1 MRCLFI
7 VAQYPI
13 SPNYRGGGSATF
25 YERLCSLRALGH
37 ELHLWHYAY
46 PEQRRA
52 FNSFVQTDAET
63 YRRVQQ
69 MCETV
74 QMTTFPLKAGLV
86 DRMRARLEDWTTGTY
101 VENPIFRT
109 LAMRQLQERINSIN
123 PQFIWAHHFGP
134 ARIATL
140 QQRRPVI
147 YSHHDWLYK
156 VRALAQG
163 ASVNVR
169 LQEQEEDVARAAAGV
184 VSGSFT
190 ECRQLRNLG
199 CREVAYIPVA
209 YERVAHNGED
219 LTGPPRIVHLGGLAT
234 TANRVGLERF
244 FEVVWPGL
252 PQECRNLWVIGDA
265 SAASPGLT
273 RYLQSVTCTGYV
285 SDLKPVLRPFD
296 LHIIPW
302 EHDTGQRTRL
312 PMIFNHQQVVVAVKA
327 AVAGFPEVRDG
338 VNCRLVERLDQM
350 GEVIQALLF
359 DPVERRRLGLAA
371 RHTFEQSFT
380 RPVLMPRYAALI
392 EAAVGRQRPVG
403 YRVPASTR
411 TASRTH

>member
-1 MRCLFI
+1 VRCLFI

-25 YERLCSLRALGH
+25 YERLSSLRALGH
-37 ELHLWHYAY
+37 EMHLWHYAY

-52 FNSFVQTDAET
+52 FDSFVETDAET

-69 MCETV
+69 MCESV
-74 QMTTFPLKAGLV
+74 QLTTFPLKAGLV
-86 DRMRARLEDWTTGTY
+86 DRVRARLGDLTTGTY

-109 LAMRQLQERINSIN
+109 LALRQLQERIDRVN

-140 QQRRPVI
+140 QDRRPVI

-156 VRALAQG
+156 VRALANAGPINTQ
-163 ASVNVR
+163 
-169 LQEQEEDVARAAAGV
+169 LQRQEEDVARAAAGV

-190 ECRQLRNLG
+190 ECEQLRHLG

-209 YERVAHNGED
+209 YDRVAGDGGDEA
-219 LTGPPRIVHLGGLAT
+219 GPPRIVHLGGMAT
-234 TANRVGLERF
+234 TANRLGLQRF
-244 FEVVWPGL
+244 FDVVWPAL
-252 PQECRNLWVIGDA
+252 PREYRNLWVIGDV
-265 SAASPGLT
+265 SAAGPALT
-273 RYLQSVTCTGYV
+273 RHLQTVTCTGYV
-285 SDLKPVLRPFD
+285 SDLRPVMRPFD

-312 PMIFNHQQVVVAVKA
+312 PMIFSYQQVVVGVKA
-327 AVAGFPEVRDG
+327 AVACFPEVRDG
-338 VNCRLVERLDQM
+338 ENCRLVDRLDQM
-350 GEVIQALLF
+350 PGVIQALLR
-359 DPVERRRLGLAA
+359 DDGERRRLGYAA

-380 RPVLMPRYAALI
+380 RTVLMPRYAAI
-392 EAAVGRQRPVG
+392 VEAVAGRPRF
-403 YRVPASTR
+403 SS
-411 TASRTH
+411 SRFHGEPIAGRAH